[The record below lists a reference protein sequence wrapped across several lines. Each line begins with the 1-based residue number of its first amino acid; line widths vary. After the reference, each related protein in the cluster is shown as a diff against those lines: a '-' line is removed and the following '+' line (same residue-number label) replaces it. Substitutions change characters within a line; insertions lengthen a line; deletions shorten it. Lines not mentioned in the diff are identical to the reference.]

1 MTMNR
6 LLEAQAS
13 AVLCKPLA
21 ETVIGR
27 LRSKPTTMEEIETWP
42 EYCINGDYQVT
53 KVLWALSA
61 LGRVEYDGCTW
72 HFPAL
77 ISLPD
82 LVTHASI
89 KYYREYVYVYDTP
102 IQYHCSK

>member
-72 HFPAL
+72 YFTASR
-77 ISLPD
+77 SLSD
-82 LVTHASI
+82 
-89 KYYREYVYVYDTP
+89 YVSSTP
-102 IQYHCSK
+102 IQYYCSKGNEPFSINDL